1 MRLPSFFFLLIA
13 TCHLPLATC
22 DLAVRYGGFKA
33 TCVLGHLPIAASGQQ
48 KVFHFDGDGI
58 GPGRFV
64 FGFAAQAKR
73 G

>member
-1 MRLPSFFFLLIA
+1 LLIA
-13 TCHLPLATC
+13 TSDLPLAIC
-22 DLAVRYGGFKA
+22 NLAVSYGGFKA
-33 TCVLGHLPIAASGQQ
+33 TCVLGHLPIAALGQQ

-64 FGFAAQAKR
+64 FGLAAQAKR

>member
-1 MRLPSFFFLLIA
+1 MALKGHAIALLFFFLLIA
-13 TCHLPLATC
+13 TC
-22 DLAVRYGGFKA
+22 LAVRYGGFKV
-33 TCVLGHLPIAASGQQ
+33 TCVLGHLPFAASGQQ

>member
-1 MRLPSFFFLLIA
+1 MSSLRLASCQLRLSTCDLPVA
-13 TCHLPLATC
+13 TCELARATC
-22 DLAVRYGGFKA
+22 DLAVRA
-33 TCVLGHLPIAASGQQ
+33 LAVSGQQ

>member
-13 TCHLPLATC
+13 TC
-22 DLAVRYGGFKA
+22 LAVRYGGFKV
-33 TCVLGHLPIAASGQQ
+33 TCVLGHLPFAALGQQ

-64 FGFAAQAKR
+64 FGFAVLFR
-73 G
+73 FSVF

>member
-1 MRLPSFFFLLIA
+1 M
-13 TCHLPLATC
+13 TCL
-22 DLAVRYGGFKA
+22 
-33 TCVLGHLPIAASGQQ
+33 LGHLPFAASGQQ

-73 G
+73 LNFPSVLFRFSVF